1 MTSDE
6 QLLHLKLGD
15 NGSWYARFGPGDS
28 CVSAWF
34 GILKQ
39 TGDVMS
45 AWFKVEMIR
54 KPWLQ
59 IRNMT
64 TQRVETITM
73 EEFHARLLGQL
84 ETLEVGLQYRIKG
97 GKVVS

>member
-1 MTSDE
+1 
-6 QLLHLKLGD
+6 
-15 NGSWYARFGPGDS
+15 
-28 CVSAWF
+28 
-34 GILKQ
+34 
-39 TGDVMS
+39 MS